1 MASDDGIRRM
11 TVLFSGRV
19 QGVGFRY
26 TACRIADR
34 FQVAGFV
41 RNLMNGDV
49 EVVAEGLEQE
59 LLDFLNA
66 IRTSIL
72 SGYIINITTH
82 FSSANGNYKGFGI
95 SS

>member
-1 MASDDGIRRM
+1 
-11 TVLFSGRV
+11 
-19 QGVGFRY
+19 
-26 TACRIADR
+26 
-34 FQVAGFV
+34 
-41 RNLMNGDV
+41 MNGDV